1 MGPWVG
7 MSSEPTGAFAS
18 LAELTRFQWARRCF
32 HPDSEDGLTAPN
44 QDTYVGSP
52 GTGSTCP

>member
-18 LAELTRFQWARRCF
+18 LAELTRSGPADASI
-32 HPDSEDGLTAPN
+32 PNSEDGLTAPN